1 MHKVLVPF
9 DGSEHAMRALGY
21 VIELSGDL
29 NKPLEVHV
37 LNVQASPIDYSL
49 YLAPDMI
56 DGVKAGLTNEG
67 KRVLDDAVALLTA
80 AGVPFQAMSI
90 WQRGRAGRGRSSA
103 ARLRRCGD
111 GTRGLG
117 NFGGLLWARW
127 PRELFTKCRCPSP
140 SSSNV
145 CSHCCAGTR
154 VWRSNSMFSGGSS
167 LRRDLYS
174 ARVSSRF
181 QIRSMVS
188 SASSG
193 LLMKSRAPSAKAR
206 RRVSRVASAVRTM
219 MVDNHWPEYGG

>member
-80 AGVPFQAMSI
+80 AGVPFQAHVDLGNVAEQVEAEV
-90 WQRGRAGRGRSSA
+90 QRLGCDAVVM
-103 ARLRRCGD
+103 

-117 NFGGLLWARW
+117 NWRPAAGLRGHAGD
-127 PRELFTKCRCPSP
+127 PRSIG
-140 SSSNV
+140 
-145 CSHCCAGTR
+145 AGDADQIITAAPA
-154 VWRSNSMFSGGSS
+154 FSAG
-167 LRRDLYS
+167 
-174 ARVSSRF
+174 A
-181 QIRSMVS
+181 
-188 SASSG
+188 
-193 LLMKSRAPSAKAR
+193 
-206 RRVSRVASAVRTM
+206 AVRYFPQAPARAAIYTARGSPAGSRCAAWFPG
-219 MVDNHWPEYGG
+219 HPAAC